1 MHVSAIILW
10 KTFKKWLKSCTQRK
24 VDTSCISHVIR
35 HIIRPQSTT
44 LRDSLNKYMLVVI
57 LGNLIFFKVISL
69 IRLKLF
75 FNIYPLCINLF
86 ENERLSKFTLKIYAF
101 LKTDWPG
108 EHFFT

>member
-1 MHVSAIILW
+1 MYLLS
-10 KTFKKWLKSCTQRK
+10 FFENFSKWLKSCTQRK

-57 LGNLIFFKVISL
+57 LGNLIFKVISL

-75 FNIYPLCINLF
+75 NIYPLCIN
-86 ENERLSKFTLKIYAF
+86 RLKMKDCLNSLWKYM
-101 LKTDWPG
+101 
-108 EHFFT
+108 HF

>member
-1 MHVSAIILW
+1 MYLLSFFEKLS
-10 KTFKKWLKSCTQRK
+10 KWLKNFTQRK

-44 LRDSLNKYMLVVI
+44 LREILLNKYMLVVI
-57 LGNLIFFKVISL
+57 LGNLIFKVIL
-69 IRLKLF
+69 FIRLKL
-75 FNIYPLCINLF
+75 FNIYPLCVNLF
-86 ENERLSKFTLKIYAF
+86 ENERLSKFTLKIYEF